1 MWTRQGFIMLF
12 SDSVVSMMDKRIME
26 SAIRSLKKPGS
37 GGALPKKESKS
48 KPTLYLFRHGE
59 TYDNKRRVFSGWRQ
73 SRLTRVGVKQAEVL
87 AKKLKKKKIDLMIV
101 SRLVRSRKTA
111 RIIMKYHPNTRIK
124 TDNRI
129 IERCYGDLMGHS
141 KTKLMKKNPELAARY
156 RRGYDFPPPHG
167 ESIKMVEKRVFP
179 FCRELIKKMKKE
191 NINVAVS
198 AHGNSMRVMR
208 RFFEKMSIEKMLTH
222 ENPLGKDYAAYVIK

>member
-1 MWTRQGFIMLF
+1 MI
-12 SDSVVSMMDKRIME
+12 DKKIME
-26 SAIRSLKKPGS
+26 SAMRSLKKPG
-37 GGALPKKESKS
+37 GALKPLPKKESKT

-59 TYDNKRRVFSGWRQ
+59 TYDNRNRVFSGWRQ
-73 SRLTRVGVKQAEVL
+73 SRLTKVGVKQAEIL
-87 AKKLKKKKIDLMIV
+87 ANKLKKKKIDLFIA
-101 SRLVRSRKTA
+101 SRLVRGRKTA
-111 RIIMKYHPNTRIK
+111 RIVMKYHK
-124 TDNRI
+124 GKKLETDDRI

-141 KTKLMKKNPELAARY
+141 KTKLMKAKPDLAAKY

-179 FCRELIKKMKKE
+179 FCRDLIKRMKKE
-191 NINVAVS
+191 KINVAVS

-222 ENPLGKDYAAYVIK
+222 ENPLGKDYAAYVIG